1 MELIIQF
8 CVELVQLLSVSREHP
23 AFVRII
29 HGGISKEIALCVVRY
44 KSCLVKCRYFAPASL
59 LALKR
64 FLGVIIDKLQS
75 RCQLR
80 IKAGLDQLLEIKL
93 GEYLRERLSIDVYA
107 VSGSTDYILP
117 RSTDLLADILDL
129 LLRTLFRLLVF
140 LR

>member
-8 CVELVQLLSVSREHP
+8 CVELVQLLSVNRE
-23 AFVRII
+23 F
-29 HGGISKEIALCVVRY
+29 
-44 KSCLVKCRYFAPASL
+44 
-59 LALKR
+59 
-64 FLGVIIDKLQS
+64 
-75 RCQLR
+75 
-80 IKAGLDQLLEIKL
+80 
-93 GEYLRERLSIDVYA
+93 DVYA